1 MTRLTRLALAHRSI
15 TVLLTIVLVVAGLA
29 AARNLQQ
36 ELIPAVEFPQATVV
50 LLWPGA
56 SAEEVTR
63 SLVEPVESALEGIE
77 DVEVVELASNAS
89 ESFASVT
96 VRAEYGT
103 SQELL
108 REAIEQRLEAVDLPD
123 GAEDPE
129 VVLFNFSD
137 LPVLQ
142 ASIRAEG
149 ADADPVALQS
159 LIEASILPEIEGIEG
174 VSEAAATG
182 GREEKIF
189 LTLDTEKMDE
199 AGISVDTIRNLLAAN
214 DVSFPAGTLQAEGR
228 SIPLL
233 VGRRIQS
240 EDELRDLVLS
250 TGAGGAPAGGFAGGM
265 PGGAS
270 AAGAGGMP
278 GGGLGSGG
286 SAAAPGTSGRPRVT
300 GVPTPTEGE
309 APESTDA
316 GLAAEAPRGPFPLP
330 AALAPLG
337 LLTTDD
343 LTGDIIRQLERQ
355 DPELLRQVADEV
367 IASLPAGAVSALP
380 PDAVAALPEDVRADL
395 LARVGRAGPSSSTAE
410 GGAGQDAGRV
420 RVVTVAPGEDLP
432 KLAARLGVDPE
443 LIRRSNGLTGDS
455 LVPGSVLR
463 VPLPALGDDR
473 LPPVWQGL
481 GALRAGDVSPLVLA
495 LALENEPDAVASLSP
510 GQLLALPPE
519 TVRQLPLPFLA
530 RQPESVRQAL
540 LDRMTLIPTPAP
552 TPEAALP
559 GSPGPR
565 LLSPAR
571 QAEDEGEDSRDAN
584 AIRLGDI
591 ATVSREPEPAETVN
605 RSDGQPSLGLIVFK
619 DREANTVSVVEAVL
633 DKLEAL
639 QEEPELEGVT
649 VNVVFEQGSFIEES
663 LAGVRNE
670 GLLGAILAIIVILIF
685 LDFSWRATL
694 ISAVSIPLSII
705 VALLLMELQ
714 GLTLNILTLAGLTIA
729 IGRVVDDTIVV
740 IENIYRHIQRGEDR
754 LQSVIEGTRE
764 VATAITAATLVA
776 VAVFLPLGLVGG
788 ITSEFFLPFALTTAY
803 ALLASLVVA
812 LTIVP
817 LMADWLLRRRGEGEE
832 RETWLQRI
840 YTPTLAFVL
849 DHRFLTLAVAFL
861 LFLGSLALLP
871 FIDRTFLPSFGEP
884 SVTVEM
890 ALPPGTD
897 LETTDRVAGRVEAV
911 LGANAEI
918 GTVET
923 TVGRGGQF
931 FGEFAGADAA
941 RAFFFAAMAEEEEQG
956 FLDRWLA
963 ESTDPEEVADALR
976 DALRALPDT
985 LAADGLLAAGTPIT
999 FTVSA
1004 GAAGGPQANRYDLQ
1018 VRGEDEESLRQANA
1032 LILAALSEPEHWE
1045 DLGYDEVP
1053 IINLSS
1059 NLSEA
1064 REQLSVEVD
1073 PAAALARGLTTIQVA
1088 LALRQAIEG
1097 QEVGEVALAGA
1108 DGADTLAV
1116 VVRYPEDGL
1125 GSVAALEDYEI
1136 PSPSGPV
1143 RVGDVARVATG
1154 PGPVQISRVDG
1165 ERAALLTGEIRSS
1178 DTFGVLDD
1186 AQAIIDDL
1194 DLDEALGEGEV
1205 EVGAGVESRQQRE
1218 GFRDMLIALPISIIV
1233 AYMIMVITFGSL
1245 IHPFTILF
1253 SLPFAVS
1260 GALAALA
1267 ITGRPISLSS
1277 LIGMMMLIGI
1287 VTTNAIVLVDLV
1299 QQYRERG
1306 MDAREALMR
1315 GGRTRLRPIVMTAV
1329 VTVAAL
1335 IPLAI
1340 GLTEG
1345 ALIASELATTVIGGL
1360 VSSTL
1365 LTLVVVPV
1373 VYSLLDGL
1381 ASRGRA
1387 PAPLP
1392 PEAGLGPEAGPPPGT
1407 PQAEPAPVGVDL
1419 DETAP
1424 RDVLDDGLAMP

>member
-15 TVLLTIVLVVAGLA
+15 TVLLTIALVVAGLA

-63 SLVEPVESALEGIE
+63 SLVEPVESALEGID

-103 SQELL
+103 SQEVL
-108 REAIEQRLEAVDLPD
+108 REAIEQRLDTVDLPD

-129 VVLFNFSD
+129 VVLFSFSD

-149 ADADPVALQS
+149 ADADPAALQS

-182 GREEKIF
+182 GREEKVY

-214 DVSFPAGTLQAEGR
+214 DVSFPAGTLQADGR

-233 VGRRIQS
+233 VGRRIRS

-250 TGAGGAPAGGFAGGM
+250 TGAGGASAGGFAGGM

-270 AAGAGGMP
+270 AAGGRPGAGP
-278 GGGLGSGG
+278 ASGG
-286 SAAAPGTSGRPRVT
+286 RTAAPGAPGPARDT
-300 GVPTPTEGE
+300 GAPTGDGSAE
-309 APESTDA
+309 APGE
-316 GLAAEAPRGPFPLP
+316 AAEAPVGPFPLP

-355 DPELLRQVADEV
+355 DPALLRQVADEV
-367 IASLPAGAVSALP
+367 IASLPAGAVDALP
-380 PDAVAALPEDVRADL
+380 PDAVAALPEDVRAEL
-395 LARVGRAGPSSSTAE
+395 MARVGRAGASSPAAE
-410 GGAGQDAGRV
+410 GGAGLDTGRV

-443 LIRRSNGLTGDS
+443 LIRRSNGLAGDS

-463 VPLPALGDDR
+463 VPLPAAGDDR

-530 RQPESVRQAL
+530 RQPEAVRQAL

-559 GSPGPR
+559 GAPGPR
-565 LLSPAR
+565 LLSPMR
-571 QAEDEGEDSRDAN
+571 QAGDEGEDSSDAN

-591 ATVSREPEPAETVN
+591 ATVSREPEPAETIN

-633 DKLEAL
+633 DKLEEL
-639 QEEPELEGVT
+639 QEEPALEGVT

-705 VALLLMELQ
+705 VALLLMDLQ

-754 LQSVIEGTRE
+754 LQAVIEGTRE

-941 RAFFFAAMAEEEEQG
+941 RAFFFAAMAEDEEEQG
-956 FLDRWLA
+956 VLDRWLA

-1032 LILAALSEPEHWE
+1032 LILAALAEPEHWE
-1045 DLGYDEVP
+1045 DRGYDEVP

-1073 PAAALARGLTTIQVA
+1073 PAAALARGLTTVQVA

-1097 QEVGEVALAGA
+1097 QEVGEVELAGA

-1125 GSVAALEDYEI
+1125 DSVTALEDYEI
-1136 PSPSGPV
+1136 QSPSGPV

-1165 ERAALLTGEIRSS
+1165 ERAALITGEIRSN

-1186 AQAIIDDL
+1186 AQAIVDDL

-1233 AYMIMVITFGSL
+1233 AYIIMVITFGSL

-1392 PEAGLGPEAGPPPGT
+1392 PEPGRGPEAGPPPGT
-1407 PQAEPAPVGVDL
+1407 PQAEPVPVGVDL

-1424 RDVLDDGLAMP
+1424 REVLDDGLAMP